1 MFEDTGDD
9 EEVDEDTVAVVV
21 FCRSSRRCSRPT
33 LSRRL
38 AVLSDIMWSKKY
50 VENNRQYDAA
60 AEYSNVAEKSH

>member
-1 MFEDTGDD
+1 MFDDTGDD

-50 VENNRQYDAA
+50 VENKRQYDAV
-60 AEYSNVAEKSH
+60 AEYRYVAEKSH